1 LFAALGPLINEHDGV
16 LIVFIQLLSETIEQ
30 TTIAKREISMLCN
43 NMSHIDAA
51 QETIFNKLTSQFPKQ
66 KVPSSP

>member
-1 LFAALGPLINEHDGV
+1 
-16 LIVFIQLLSETIEQ
+16 
-30 TTIAKREISMLCN
+30 MLYN

-66 KVPSSP
+66 KVPSSLWEKAISNYLFVALSVK